1 MTLEEYWSEIVADI
15 GNIETHGD
23 AIAAISEKIKTEDTD
38 IGALMSERDALVA
51 ERDEL
56 VAERDELKGKYDSA
70 VAEIKSR
77 WSDLSH
83 GGSITKV
90 TEFSANA
97 PEAEDTAPS
106 INDLDMSQLILSG
119 KGE

>member
-1 MTLEEYWSEIVADI
+1 MSLEEYWTEIVADI

-23 AIAAISEKIKTEDTD
+23 AIAAISEKIKTEDTG
-38 IGALMSERDALVA
+38 IEALMSERDALVA

-56 VAERDELKGKYDSA
+56 RGKYDSA
-70 VAEIKSR
+70 IAEIKSR
-77 WSDLSH
+77 WADSSH

-90 TEFSANA
+90 TEFGKKVS
-97 PEAEDTAPS
+97 ESEDIATS
-106 INDLDMSQLILSG
+106 IKDLDMSQIMSG

>member
-1 MTLEEYWSEIVADI
+1 MTLEEYWAEIVADI

-23 AIAAISEKIKTEDTD
+23 AIAAISERIKTEDTD
-38 IGALMSERDALVA
+38 IEALMSERDA
-51 ERDEL
+51 L

-90 TEFSANA
+90 TEFGRKKS
-97 PEAEDTAPS
+97 PDEETASS

>member
-1 MTLEEYWSEIVADI
+1 MTLEEYWAEIVSDI
-15 GNIETHGD
+15 GNIESHGD

-38 IGALMSERDALVA
+38 IDALMAERDA
-51 ERDEL
+51 L
-56 VAERDELKGKYDSA
+56 VAERDELKGKYDAA
-70 VAEIKSR
+70 VAEIKRR

-90 TEFSANA
+90 TEFGGNA
-97 PEAEDTAPS
+97 PEPEYTAPS
-106 INDLDMSQLILSG
+106 INDLDMSQLIMSG

>member
-23 AIAAISEKIKTEDTD
+23 AIASISEKIKTDTD

-56 VAERDELKGKYDSA
+56 KGKYDA
-70 VAEIKSR
+70 AAAEIKSR

-90 TEFSANA
+90 TEFGGNA
-97 PEAEDTAPS
+97 PESEETATS
-106 INDLDMSQLILSG
+106 INDLDMSQILSG

>member
-23 AIAAISEKIKTEDTD
+23 AIAAISEKIKTDTD
-38 IGALMSERDALVA
+38 FGALMSERDA
-51 ERDEL
+51 L

-90 TEFSANA
+90 TEFGGNA
-97 PEAEDTAPS
+97 PESEETATS

>member
-38 IGALMSERDALVA
+38 MEALISERDALS
-51 ERDEL
+51 
-56 VAERDELKGKYDSA
+56 AERDELKGKYDA
-70 VAEIKSR
+70 AIAEIKSR

-90 TEFSANA
+90 TEFGGNV
-97 PEAEDTAPS
+97 PEEIATS

>member
-56 VAERDELKGKYDSA
+56 KGKYDSA

-90 TEFSANA
+90 TEFGAKA
-97 PEAEDTAPS
+97 EPEPTATS
-106 INDLDMSQLILSG
+106 INDLDMSQLIMSG

>member
-1 MTLEEYWSEIVADI
+1 
-15 GNIETHGD
+15 
-23 AIAAISEKIKTEDTD
+23 
-38 IGALMSERDALVA
+38 MSERDALVA

-56 VAERDELKGKYDSA
+56 KGKYDAA

-90 TEFSANA
+90 TDFGGNA
-97 PEAEDTAPS
+97 PEQEETATS
-106 INDLDMSQLILSG
+106 INDLDMSQLIMSG
-119 KGE
+119 KESENNGRKIRYDQY

>member
-1 MTLEEYWSEIVADI
+1 MTLEEYWTEIVADI
-15 GNIETHGD
+15 RNIETHGD
-23 AIAAISEKIKTEDTD
+23 AIAAISEKIKNEDTD
-38 IGALMSERDALVA
+38 IESLISERDA
-51 ERDEL
+51 L

-90 TEFSANA
+90 TEFGGNA
-97 PEAEDTAPS
+97 PEQEEIATS

>member
-38 IGALMSERDALVA
+38 IEALMSERDALVA

-56 VAERDELKGKYDSA
+56 KEKYDSA
-70 VAEIKSR
+70 VAEIKRR
-77 WSDLSH
+77 WTDLSH

-90 TEFSANA
+90 TEFGTKNA
-97 PEAEDTAPS
+97 PYPEETANS
-106 INDLDMSQLILSG
+106 INDLDMSQIMSG

>member
-38 IGALMSERDALVA
+38 IGALISERDALVA

-56 VAERDELKGKYDSA
+56 KRKYDAA

-77 WSDLSH
+77 WTDLSH

-90 TEFSANA
+90 TEFGAKNA
-97 PEAEDTAPS
+97 PDPEETS
-106 INDLDMSQLILSG
+106 INDLDMSQIMSG

>member
-1 MTLEEYWSEIVADI
+1 MTLEEYWTEIVSDI

-38 IGALMSERDALVA
+38 IEALMS
-51 ERDEL
+51 
-56 VAERDELKGKYDSA
+56 ERDELKGKYDAA

-90 TEFSANA
+90 TEFGGKKS
-97 PEAEDTAPS
+97 PDEETATS

>member
-23 AIAAISEKIKTEDTD
+23 AIAAISEKIKTDDTD

-56 VAERDELKGKYDSA
+56 RGKYDNA

-90 TEFSANA
+90 TEFGKPDADGEKVATSV
-97 PEAEDTAPS
+97 D
-106 INDLDMSQLILSG
+106 DLDLSQLVMSG

>member
-1 MTLEEYWSEIVADI
+1 MTLEEYWTEIVADI

-23 AIAAISEKIKTEDTD
+23 AIAAISEKIKTDDTD

-56 VAERDELKGKYDSA
+56 RGKYDNA

-90 TEFSANA
+90 TEFGK
-97 PEAEDTAPS
+97 PDTGEKVATS
-106 INDLDMSQLILSG
+106 VDDLDLSQLVMSG